1 MVLTG
6 STAKDN
12 SRMSIDIQ
20 EFIKKNTST
29 PIAKKFY
36 NMLKEIWDEENFLI
50 SMLLDLKTDEKKQKA
65 LLNELDNYEYALV
78 KTNDFW
84 KNMFYKLGAY
94 DSADIKSILPNYKT
108 EKSIFLDDLTDD
120 FMDYLESN
128 RMEILRKRED
138 YRTLEDKMNK
148 IKEDNPQVRCFV
160 DNRDKVKLTE
170 KEQEKVLEILNLQG
184 DLETLEYKE
193 TFKLGAKE
201 MILFLRQMGLL

>member
-1 MVLTG
+1 MEVE
-6 STAKDN
+6 KFFKW
-12 SRMSIDIQ
+12 SILDELFESKNEQFTKKILKELREQ
-20 EFIKKNTST
+20 NKKLEDGEAQEKVRTKIKEFI
-29 PIAKKFY
+29 
-36 NMLKEIWDEENFLI
+36 
-50 SMLLDLKTDEKKQKA
+50 TDEKKQKA